1 MKSTVRIAAALV
13 VIALGVA
20 LSSSPLSARE
30 VQGLS
35 GSALRVVSS
44 LTEPWSLLVWGT
56 VLACLARAF
65 RRRHPSN

>member
-20 LSSSPLSARE
+20 LSSSPLLARE

-35 GSALRVVSS
+35 GSALRVVSG
-44 LTEPWSLLVWGT
+44 LTEPGALLVWGT

-65 RRRHPSN
+65 RRHTSN